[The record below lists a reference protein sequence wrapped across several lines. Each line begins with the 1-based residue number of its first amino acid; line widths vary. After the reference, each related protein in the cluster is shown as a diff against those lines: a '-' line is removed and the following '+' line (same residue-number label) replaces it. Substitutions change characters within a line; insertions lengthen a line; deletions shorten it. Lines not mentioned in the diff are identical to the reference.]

1 VRAAWPPEDALRPG
15 RGFELLGVGTP
26 RADVVA
32 VLGEPTGTH
41 DDERVLSYLNRGVLV
56 RLDAGGRVE
65 SLTLGAIFTSDGL
78 RWPDVRLPEGL
89 SWDALMPDVRDV
101 LGEPIDFAS
110 GEVVAGSG
118 RTHHIVRWPG
128 LRVTFD
134 EAGRL
139 TSVSV
144 P

>member
-1 VRAAWPPEDALRPG
+1 V
-15 RGFELLGVGTP
+15 LGVGTP

-32 VLGEPTGTH
+32 ILGEPTGTH
-41 DDERVLSYLNRGVLV
+41 DDDRVLSYLNRGVLV
-56 RLDAGGRVE
+56 RLDGRGRVE
-65 SLTLGAIFTSDGL
+65 SLTLGAIFARDGL
-78 RWPDVRLPEGL
+78 RWPEVRLPEGL
-89 SWDALMPDVRDV
+89 SWHALMPDVRDV
-101 LGEPIDFAS
+101 FGEPLAFAS

-128 LRVTFD
+128 LRMTFD